1 MDNHGSHNSK
11 QLGLARRHWGGGQE
25 FAWKCKKE
33 HGNDS
38 RDLIPSPNLPLQF
51 LTLKFLDAQNR
62 KYQVQTHGYWTLHP
76 LFVLTMAIMKFPMQ
90 GGKFELDRFM
100 IKNVW
105 TGCNMINSKQ
115 TCSCWIWKTQLSL
128 QFNWLQT
135 PQHAITVRK
144 AGPEVRCY
152 YAVPK
157 IRTAYPQFSHTQDFG
172 KQFNFSEHY
181 IGQRS
186 QVSENGRKISLPYNW
201 MAQPFRLA

>member
-11 QLGLARRHWGGGQE
+11 QLGLARRHRGGGQE
-25 FAWKCKKE
+25 FAWKCKRE

-38 RDLIPSPNLPLQF
+38 RDLIPSPNLPLHF
-51 LTLKFLDAQNR
+51 LTLKFLDAQNK

-76 LFVLTMAIMKFPMQ
+76 LFVLTMAIMKFSMQ

-115 TCSCWIWKTQLSL
+115 TCSCWIWKTLLSL
-128 QFNWLQT
+128 Q
-135 PQHAITVRK
+135 
-144 AGPEVRCY
+144 
-152 YAVPK
+152 
-157 IRTAYPQFSHTQDFG
+157 IRTTYPQFSHTQDFG
-172 KQFNFSEHY
+172 KQFNFSEHF

-186 QVSENGRKISLPYNW
+186 KVSKNGRKTLLTTTEW
-201 MAQPFRLA
+201 AQPFRLA